1 MQVFSCPGHQIF
13 FLIKL
18 ELVFKIVDTTQTVDH
33 KIENCPC
40 KKKVVGSDPGAL
52 KGFFSQSLNQRV
64 LVEFLHLTNLSIF
77 AKDLTKR

>member
-1 MQVFSCPGHQIF
+1 M
-13 FLIKL
+13 L
-18 ELVFKIVDTTQTVDH
+18 ELVSKIVDTTQTVDH